1 MNDAFVVNTSQI
13 RVPSQRAVR
22 AGEKRKKNHNTNAES
37 WQLASFRVGLKIS

>member
-22 AGEKRKKNHNTNAES
+22 AGEKRKNHNTNAES